1 MISRKLYKHG
11 LQVLHMSQENNE
23 QNKKRTI
30 TVRGIDQKLYSK
42 LTEIARNSGKTMGEV
57 VNDAF
62 RTFLDLTNTAK
73 QTANNVIQTGK
84 TFIEG
89 FKEGMGDFIVI
100 SDIDEL
106 TINKEELIEAGK
118 PVLFRNIKRLT
129 LLGITDQEISNN
141 IQEINGVDELIV
153 PPNIN
158 KIKLLQK
165 CRMVKRIITQNVV

>member
-1 MISRKLYKHG
+1 
-11 LQVLHMSQENNE
+11 
-23 QNKKRTI
+23 
-30 TVRGIDQKLYSK
+30 
-42 LTEIARNSGKTMGEV
+42 
-57 VNDAF
+57 
-62 RTFLDLTNTAK
+62 
-73 QTANNVIQTGK
+73 
-84 TFIEG
+84 FIEG